1 MLIQYQILTKCQ
13 PSVNWLSLILLP
25 RKVRLTYN
33 SLWKKLS
40 MILLGYQGSDQAIIT
55 LSDNSSRSPEEEHTR
70 SQPQV
75 TRLLE
80 CQEPLLSSS
89 SPSVPLLQLIKDE
102 ETHIE
107 QEKVVSFI
115 LLPRKVRLTY
125 NPLWKKLSMILLGY
139 QGSDQAIISLSDNSS
154 RSP

>member
-1 MLIQYQILTKCQ
+1 
-13 PSVNWLSLILLP
+13 
-25 RKVRLTYN
+25 
-33 SLWKKLS
+33 

-75 TRLLE
+75 TRLVE

-89 SPSVPLLQLIKDE
+89 SPSAPLLQLIKGE

-107 QEKVVSFI
+107 QEKVISAT
-115 LLPRKVRLTY
+115 LLARKV
-125 NPLWKKLSMILLGY
+125 KL
-139 QGSDQAIISLSDNSS
+139 AHNSL
-154 RSP
+154 

>member
-1 MLIQYQILTKCQ
+1 
-13 PSVNWLSLILLP
+13 
-25 RKVRLTYN
+25 
-33 SLWKKLS
+33 

-55 LSDNSSRSPEEEHTR
+55 LSDNSSRSSEEEHTR

-75 TRLLE
+75 TRLVE

-125 NPLWKKLSMILLGY
+125 NPL
-139 QGSDQAIISLSDNSS
+139 
-154 RSP
+154 

>member
-1 MLIQYQILTKCQ
+1 MG
-13 PSVNWLSLILLP
+13 
-25 RKVRLTYN
+25 
-33 SLWKKLS
+33 
-40 MILLGYQGSDQAIIT
+40 LGYQGSDLAIIT

-75 TRLLE
+75 TRLVE

-115 LLPRKVRLTY
+115 LLSRKDIKEVIRQLLPCLTTPH
-125 NPLWKKLSMILLGY
+125 NLQRRSTLAVNLK
-139 QGSDQAIISLSDNSS
+139 S
-154 RSP
+154 R